1 MGDTFLFLQK
11 LLQTTAGI
19 PLSRLPYQQDALSA
33 FLKKHTHSVLD
44 DDFAANAT
52 LWHPL
57 FRLSCQQDTVY
68 QWVAPGGITFL
79 IYPDKVGGEC
89 IVFGPVLT
97 APFSRESAAQIFGD
111 SQQQSDFSQFC
122 EALPVVDSHK
132 LHKTGQLVIGQL
144 TDRTQPLR
152 ILPIDPPAPADT
164 QPIFTQ
170 GEDIIQMRQV
180 ETRYEYSI
188 ALTEAVRQGN
198 LSLALHIVSS
208 FDPGKQTQV
217 RNTNPLRNAQNYCI
231 IMNTQLRHALEKSGI
246 HPYRLDQLSSE
257 VGIQIEQLTSTRQFP
272 EFFRQ
277 VLQKYC
283 RLVQEYTYPELKPL
297 THLAVTYIKEH
308 LADNLTVKDT
318 AAVLTVNA
326 DYLSTTFHR
335 DMGVTFIDFVNRER
349 TRQAAALLKHT
360 SLQVQQI
367 AGVVGYN
374 NTSYFAKQFQRF
386 YGVSPSEYRQ

>member
-19 PLSRLPYQQDALSA
+19 PLYRLPGQQDVLSA
-33 FLKKHTHSVLD
+33 FLQKHTHSVSD
-44 DDFAANAT
+44 EDFAANAA

-57 FRLSCQQDTVY
+57 FRLPGQQDTVY

-79 IYPDKVGGEC
+79 IYPDKTGGEC

-97 APFSRESAAQIFGD
+97 APFSGD
-111 SQQQSDFSQFC
+111 SQHPSDFSRFC
-122 EALPVVDSHK
+122 ETLPVVESHK

-144 TDRTQPLR
+144 TGRTQPLR
-152 ILPIDPPAPADT
+152 ILPIDPPVPADT
-164 QPIFTQ
+164 QPSFTQ

-208 FDPGKQTQV
+208 YDPGKQTQV

-246 HPYRLDQLSSE
+246 HPYRLDRLSSE

-283 RLVQEYTYPELKPL
+283 RLVQEHTYPELKPL

-360 SLQVQQI
+360 DLQIQQI
-367 AGVVGYN
+367 AGSVGYN

-386 YGVSPSEYRQ
+386 YGVSPSKYRQ